1 MENSGGRNRPARH
14 KLRFTFLEAGG
25 YTPAYQVW
33 GTCQRFL
40 KKVQFGTR
48 WPMEDM
54 MKLSVILLT
63 ALFVGV
69 AFAGQ
74 ASPSTNR
81 DQSEKA
87 APADAKESRWQ
98 GHIVRIN
105 KDQSS
110 LSVRGG
116 QGNMESTERLI
127 FYDDSTQWTAQGKP
141 AEQGEFKEGS
151 FVIVL
156 GHPDE
161 KGVFHASRI
170 DLRLPR

>member
-1 MENSGGRNRPARH
+1 
-14 KLRFTFLEAGG
+14 
-25 YTPAYQVW
+25 
-33 GTCQRFL
+33 
-40 KKVQFGTR
+40 
-48 WPMEDM
+48 MEDV

-63 ALFVGV
+63 FVFVGV

-74 ASPSTNR
+74 ATPASN
-81 DQSEKA
+81 SEQDKKA
-87 APADAKESRWQ
+87 APADAKEARWQ

-105 KDQSS
+105 MDQSS

-116 QGNMESTERLI
+116 QSNMESTERTIL
-127 FYDDSTQWTAQGKP
+127 YDGSTQWTKQGKP
-141 AEQGEFKEGS
+141 AEQSEFKEGS

-161 KGVFHASRI
+161 KGVFHATRI